1 MIVLM
6 LIVIAALA
14 FLIIR
19 LVGNTSKPTNGTQ
32 EVQVQNTP
40 IAVEVTQ
47 VETDDTLNTQG
58 DTSSGDASSGDA
70 SANGTASDTVTAS
83 DAASL
88 AAALDDEGSDVSDL
102 AGGYQ
107 ITVTDLSVNESLPD
121 TWLNILLLGSDERT
135 VNEPARTDT
144 MIICSINRDTGEV
157 KLTSIMRDT
166 AIEIT
171 EAGEFNGTY
180 RINAA
185 NFFGGPEYA
194 MKVVNE
200 YLDMNIQNYVMVNF
214 FGFQK
219 IAEALGGIDVDITEA
234 EMNEINKKAVDQAW
248 IGYHAGV
255 DESDQVNEYLTT
267 YGANT
272 HLNGRQTLAYAR
284 VRAIDSDFART
295 ERQRTVIKKLTDK
308 LRGKSLTEIT
318 ALAASLSS
326 NVSTNMDL
334 STIVEIAYKVLS
346 SDTTGMDTLR
356 LPENGTYTEEV
367 RNEKAMFYEV
377 DWTTNALELYNFIYE

>member
-32 EVQVQNTP
+32 GVQVQNTP

>member
-1 MIVLM
+1 MIVLV
-6 LIVIAALA
+6 LVVIAALA

-19 LVGNTSKPTNGTQ
+19 LVGNTSKTTDDTQ
-32 EVQVQNTP
+32 QVQVQNTP
-40 IAVEVTQ
+40 ITVEVTQ
-47 VETDDTLNTQG
+47 VETDDTVTTQSDTSPS
-58 DTSSGDASSGDA
+58 DTSSGDTSSD
-70 SANGTASDTVTAS
+70 NTDSDTVTAS
-83 DAASL
+83 DAESL
-88 AAALDDEGSDVSDL
+88 AAALDDEGSDVSGL

-107 ITVTDLSVNESLPD
+107 VTVTDLSVNESLPD

-200 YLDMNIQNYVMVNF
+200 YLDMNIQNYVVVNF

-346 SDTTGMDTLR
+346 SDVTGMDTLR